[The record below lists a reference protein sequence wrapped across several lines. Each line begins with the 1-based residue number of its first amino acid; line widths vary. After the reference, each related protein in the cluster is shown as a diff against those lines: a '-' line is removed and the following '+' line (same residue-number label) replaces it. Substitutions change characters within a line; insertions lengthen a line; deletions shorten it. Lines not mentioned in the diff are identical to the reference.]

1 MSNESDPAG
10 LGSPSSNGK
19 PRLDPLVVLVVED
32 DDMVRWSTARLL
44 RRAGYEVL
52 EAASA
57 EEGLI
62 CMQEHGERVS
72 LVLSDVI
79 MPKQS
84 GYDLGQAVRES
95 WPETEIVLMSGYTPV
110 AMDRH
115 GIGTTDFHLLRKP
128 VNDLA
133 GVVAELIGPAQPG

>member
-1 MSNESDPAG
+1 MSNEHDPG
-10 LGSPSSNGK
+10 RLGDPSTDGEPHS
-19 PRLDPLVVLVVED
+19 DPLVVLVVED

-52 EAASA
+52 EAAAA
-57 EEGLI
+57 EEALI
-62 CMQEHGERVS
+62 FMQEDGDRVS

-79 MPKQS
+79 MPKQT
-84 GYDLGQAVRES
+84 GYDLGQAVRAR

-128 VNDLA
+128 INDLA
-133 GVVAELIGPAQPG
+133 GVVAELIGPAHSS

>member
-1 MSNESDPAG
+1 MSYELNGGAPDGSSDN
-10 LGSPSSNGK
+10 GS
-19 PRLDPLVVLVVED
+19 PRLDPLTVLVVED

-52 EAASA
+52 EAASV
-57 EEGLI
+57 EEALI
-62 CMQEHGERVS
+62 CMQEDGERVT

-79 MPKQS
+79 MPKQT
-84 GYDLGQAVRES
+84 GYDLGQAVRER

-128 VNDLA
+128 INDLA
-133 GVVAELIGPAQPG
+133 GVVAELIGPAVSS